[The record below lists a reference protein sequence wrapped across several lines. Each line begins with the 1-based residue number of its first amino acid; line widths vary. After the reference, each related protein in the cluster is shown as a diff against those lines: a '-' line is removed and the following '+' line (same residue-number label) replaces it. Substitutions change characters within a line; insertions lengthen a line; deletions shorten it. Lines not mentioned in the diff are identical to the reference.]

1 MDYSNFY
8 LKEEDVFGTSVETL
22 LHATQV
28 IDENT
33 TVVKLDYA
41 DCSIMTYNQQKGGVL
56 FLNKSEIGKQLK
68 KVRLAHSH
76 IPDPLA
82 YMVPEAIPLALSDLS
97 RHKALCLVKEMID
110 NPTEHGTAFY
120 FGEGTPKESLVFVS
134 PIAAKTMGQR
144 LPLPTKDSSMER
156 NLYIAKAIDDMNT
169 SIPLYSVLRSTGSGP
184 YKKLIAVFAKN
195 PKRLDLNQSVSL
207 LQEFGCNNIYWKFSQ
222 RSGLYALF
230 DCPLL
235 HTKIHISELQHYE
248 TFVGIQI
255 CDSGHMSNKVFVG
268 LYDPNNPA
276 QSHFVMA
283 EENIPDFD
291 GDDKETISNAFRSF
305 LTKTFTQFMVKR
317 SKCLDLI
324 ESWHK
329 QKVNSVSLENFI
341 SASKDYLSSLK
352 VTSVKAKNNFAK
364 YCSGNYSRMG
374 KGVSQYTFFFLLISA
389 LAGGYITTPIGE
401 QNELDTIKKD
411 KNVEIQIRTRS
422 ILSLF

>member
-1 MDYSNFY
+1 
-8 LKEEDVFGTSVETL
+8 
-22 LHATQV
+22 
-28 IDENT
+28 
-33 TVVKLDYA
+33 
-41 DCSIMTYNQQKGGVL
+41 
-56 FLNKSEIGKQLK
+56 
-68 KVRLAHSH
+68 
-76 IPDPLA
+76 
-82 YMVPEAIPLALSDLS
+82 
-97 RHKALCLVKEMID
+97 
-110 NPTEHGTAFY
+110 
-120 FGEGTPKESLVFVS
+120 
-134 PIAAKTMGQR
+134 
-144 LPLPTKDSSMER
+144 
-156 NLYIAKAIDDMNT
+156 
-169 SIPLYSVLRSTGSGP
+169 
-184 YKKLIAVFAKN
+184 
-195 PKRLDLNQSVSL
+195 
-207 LQEFGCNNIYWKFSQ
+207 
-222 RSGLYALF
+222 
-230 DCPLL
+230 
-235 HTKIHISELQHYE
+235 
-248 TFVGIQI
+248 
-255 CDSGHMSNKVFVG
+255 MSNKVFVG